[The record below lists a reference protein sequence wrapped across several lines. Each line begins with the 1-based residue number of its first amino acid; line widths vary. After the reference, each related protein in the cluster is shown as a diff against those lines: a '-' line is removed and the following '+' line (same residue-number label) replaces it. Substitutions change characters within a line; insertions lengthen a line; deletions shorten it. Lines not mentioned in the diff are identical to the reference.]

1 MFVYIRLKKALH
13 HQHYD
18 YVGVLESEPLG
29 QRPLEGP
36 AGCHLSQHHP
46 ALAAAAAPQW
56 AASRSKMMTTMTQW
70 WVIVVIIFG
79 GPPLST
85 LVLQ

>member
-1 MFVYIRLKKALH
+1 MFVYIRLKNSVH
-13 HQHYD
+13 HPHYD

-46 ALAAAAAPQW
+46 ALAAAAPQW
-56 AASRSKMMTTMTQW
+56 AASRSKMMTTMTHHL
-70 WVIVVIIFG
+70 V
-79 GPPLST
+79 LST
-85 LVLQ
+85 AVNAIVCI